1 MQQGLARIYQIIA
14 WLITVGVLLQ
24 FFLAGLGVFG
34 AMDFGPHVMLGLLL
48 SLLSL
53 ILLILAA
60 AGRLGGSA
68 IKFAAVLFGLMIVQM
83 LLVRLGAI
91 SRVISA
97 LHPVNAV
104 AILFV
109 AHEVARRRPQ
119 AVGSPTSADTA
130 TAATEAGRATDVP
143 ADTAP

>member
-1 MQQGLARIYQIIA
+1 MQQGLARLHQIIA
-14 WLITVGVLLQ
+14 WLILGGVLLQ
-24 FFLAGLGVFG
+24 FFLAGLAVFQVTG
-34 AMDFGPHVMLGLLL
+34 IGPHVMLGLLL

-53 ILLILAA
+53 ILLILAVA
-60 AGRLGGSA
+60 ARLGGSA

-83 LLVRLGAI
+83 LLVDLRII
-91 SRVISA
+91 SPVISA

-109 AHEVARRRPQ
+109 SHELARRRPQ
-119 AVGSPTSADTA
+119 AVGSRSSPDTA
-130 TAATEAGRATDVP
+130 TAATGAGRATDVP